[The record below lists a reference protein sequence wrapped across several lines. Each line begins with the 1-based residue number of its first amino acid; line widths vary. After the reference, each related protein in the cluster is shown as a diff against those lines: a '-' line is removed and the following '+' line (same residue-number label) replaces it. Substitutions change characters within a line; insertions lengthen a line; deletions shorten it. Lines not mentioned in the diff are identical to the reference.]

1 MSEDA
6 GPPPF
11 ASPATLYKVATGLL
25 LGAAVFLVAA
35 VLTYGS
41 EPGHQHGATWLGY
54 ALGVVLVA
62 VLAGFVVI
70 QVRLRRERRR
80 RSARGTWLAV
90 AGVVCIIA
98 AGALSPSAN
107 ATYGGALL
115 VAGFG
120 ICLGLGLMALRFA
133 RRPVDPE

>member
-1 MSEDA
+1 
-6 GPPPF
+6 
-11 ASPATLYKVATGLL
+11 
-25 LGAAVFLVAA
+25 VFLVAA

-41 EPGHQHGATWLGY
+41 EPGHQHSATWLGY

-80 RSARGTWLAV
+80 RSARGTRLAV